1 MLELMTQYRV
11 QEKTEKEAM
20 NKIMENANNIVHN
33 VLKDSSV
40 VVQWLKADTSESLD
54 RYVFKDY
61 VLLVKV
67 KKDGSGLFGVRKGKL
82 NYG

>member
-11 QEKTEKEAM
+11 QEKTEKEAT
-20 NKIMENANNIVHN
+20 NKIMENANKIVHN
-33 VLKDSSV
+33 DLKDSSV
-40 VVQWLKADTSESLD
+40 MVKWIKADTSESLD
-54 RYVFKDY
+54 RYVFSDY